1 MLSWALV
8 DDNMLTHEMKET
20 TRVRIWMRGRDKST
34 VSAVKPDF
42 DLVLTPLF
50 EVIGLQVV
58 DDGNVVDVLPT
69 SRDEPVVV
77 VYVFQSKLID

>member
-1 MLSWALV
+1 
-8 DDNMLTHEMKET
+8 MLTHEMKKA

-77 VYVFQSKLID
+77 VSVFQSKLID

>member
-1 MLSWALV
+1 MLSRALV
-8 DDNMLTHEMKET
+8 DDGVLAHEVKET
-20 TRVRIWMRGRDKST
+20 TRIGIWMRGRDKSP

-58 DDGNVVDVLPT
+58 DYGNVVDVLPT

-77 VYVFQSKLID
+77 VSVFQSKLPD

>member
-1 MLSWALV
+1 MLPWALV
-8 DDNMLTHEMKET
+8 DDDMLTHEMKKA

-77 VYVFQSKLID
+77 VSVFQSKLID